1 MAYDINY
8 SVISCG
14 VHQVSGLYTRSKDP
28 VGQFCRAIKNHWD
41 TSAHYLFSDKAY
53 NSPGFRLAAGLR
65 KKYPGSIRM
74 SPIAVNPNSMN
85 EIRVWIFTP
94 PKGFWRTYKK
104 RRARR

>member
-1 MAYDINY
+1 MPYHVTY
-8 SVISCG
+8 TSISCG
-14 VHQVSGLYTRSKDP
+14 VHQVSDLYSQACDP
-28 VGQFCRAIKNHWD
+28 VVQFCKALRNHYER
-41 TSAHYLFSDKAY
+41 SAHYLFSDKAF

-74 SPIAVNPNSMN
+74 SPVAVNPNSRN

-94 PKGFWRTYKK
+94 PKEFWA